1 MSGSISWG
9 GGIQDE
15 AHLRTLP
22 DGTII
27 SWLRIPSD
35 RTSEAV
41 AFVRREV
48 EDLGPCGPYDA
59 SGVDCGQRVT
69 VWISPGGWDPQTP
82 QSAGVTYPAQVV
94 RFGEFNPEHYLGAEL
109 PMLGETLA
117 SGVLD
122 HGGTWAREKALE
134 CATRAWAGMSAVRDR
149 NGAIVE
155 TAKVF
160 EQYLDPDNDV
170 ADPDD
175 EPEAEVLDQAPSLG
189 ELAHQLATLKAVG
202 VTREALM
209 YAVNRVWLDRWDAK
223 PGTVGEAIND
233 LRAALDAHPSY
244 TELRRHAI
252 HLLNAIDA
260 WRNQ

>member
-1 MSGSISWG
+1 MSSGINWDG
-9 GGIQDE
+9 GGIPDA

-27 SWLRIPSD
+27 SWLRVPGD

-48 EDLGPCGPYDA
+48 SNE
-59 SGVDCGQRVT
+59 SGFPQVD
-69 VWISPGGWDPQTP
+69 VWISPGGWDPQTIE
-82 QSAGVTYPAQVV
+82 SAGVSFPAHVV

-109 PMLGETLA
+109 PLLSELA

-134 CATRAWAGMSAVRDR
+134 CASRAWAGMSAVRDR

-160 EQYLDPDNDV
+160 EQYLDPE
-170 ADPDD
+170 P
-175 EPEAEVLDQAPSLG
+175 EPEALEQAPSLG
-189 ELAHQLATLKAVG
+189 ELAEQLRALAAVG
-202 VTREALM
+202 VTRAALM
-209 YAVNRVWLDRWDAK
+209 YAVNQVWHESSPPVGM
-223 PGTVGEAIND
+223 PGTVGEAIGN
-233 LRAALDAHPSY
+233 LRSALDVHADI
-244 TELRRHAI
+244 TTLRSHAT
-252 HLLNAIDA
+252 HLLHVIDL
-260 WRNQ
+260 WRNQK

>member
-1 MSGSISWG
+1 MSSGINWDG
-9 GGIQDE
+9 GGIPDA

-27 SWLRIPSD
+27 SWLRVPGD

-48 EDLGPCGPYDA
+48 SNE
-59 SGVDCGQRVT
+59 SGFPQVD
-69 VWISPGGWDPQTP
+69 VWISPGGWDPQTIE
-82 QSAGVTYPAQVV
+82 SAGVSFPAHVV

-109 PMLGETLA
+109 PLLSELA

-134 CATRAWAGMSAVRDR
+134 CASRAWAGMSAVRDR

-160 EQYLDPDNDV
+160 EQYLDPE
-170 ADPDD
+170 P
-175 EPEAEVLDQAPSLG
+175 EPEALEQAPSLG
-189 ELAHQLATLKAVG
+189 ELAEQLRALAAVG
-202 VTREALM
+202 VTRAALM
-209 YAVNRVWLDRWDAK
+209 YAVNQVWHESSPPVAL
-223 PGTVGEAIND
+223 PGTVGEAIGN
-233 LRAALDAHPSY
+233 LRSALDVHADI
-244 TELRRHAI
+244 TTLRSHAT
-252 HLLNAIDA
+252 HLLHVIDL
-260 WRNQ
+260 WRNQK